1 MDGGIA
7 AVSDVDEGPE
17 EDSSGDVE
25 GGKVAVRERNG
36 VLFVGPG
43 LTKPVM
49 SSGTFAGVTLS
60 MNCHDGSRRTIE
72 LWSEWSGT
80 GILEADNMSFWVQ
93 LTSTR
98 APQLFSGYI
107 SKGF

>member
-1 MDGGIA
+1 MRYLCGHGRAFSCEVAGRDGGIA
-7 AVSDVDEGPE
+7 VVSGVDEDPE

-25 GGKVAVRERNG
+25 GGEVAVCERNG

-43 LTKPVM
+43 FTKPVM

-60 MNCHDGSRRTIE
+60 MNCHDGSRRTME

-80 GILEADNMSFWVQ
+80 GMLEADNMSF
-93 LTSTR
+93 
-98 APQLFSGYI
+98 
-107 SKGF
+107 